1 MPPETTATKMIR
13 YVAMVFET
21 LDIKGSGPK
30 EMAKKRQVVL
40 KIAPGHFLER
50 VFKLWHM
57 EKRKIQV

>member
-1 MPPETTATKMIR
+1 MIR
-13 YVAMVFET
+13 YAAMVFET
-21 LDIKGSGPK
+21 LDIKGSGPQ
-30 EMAKKRQVVL
+30 EMAKTKRQVVL